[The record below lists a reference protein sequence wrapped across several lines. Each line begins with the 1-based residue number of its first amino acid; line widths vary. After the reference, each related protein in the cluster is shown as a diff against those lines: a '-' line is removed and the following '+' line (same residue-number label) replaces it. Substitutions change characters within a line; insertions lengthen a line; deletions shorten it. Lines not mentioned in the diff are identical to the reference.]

1 MRVLSVV
8 VLCGLLTAGVLLAQD
23 KRKDESGV
31 GSEEVRRLVEELG
44 AEEFA
49 TREAA
54 MKRLVEIGKPAVG
67 ALKEALKSDD
77 PEVVWRAR
85 KALEEIGGKEEGVYE
100 PEKLPPAPWGKELL
114 PPDGWFEELRKRTER
129 MRKEMLEDLKRAFP
143 DLANEMEE
151 MEKRFKE
158 AFPRDFKPPTLE
170 GLDELLKRMDEANR
184 RLQKM
189 LEEFNKPRMEERKGV
204 RENRMRVIIESKS
217 CGGKRGEHPR
227 TKVTIYVWKNGR
239 LVKKE
244 EKELFEG
251 DDVVGL
257 SLSPVPD
264 VLRYHLR
271 LDESR
276 GVIVEEIDEES
287 PFYKGGLRRNDII
300 LQVDDEPVGDHE
312 SFMNAI
318 SGKERV
324 KLTVLKGGEKREL
337 DITFP
342 KKGKKEEK

>member
-1 MRVLSVV
+1 MRVPLVV
-8 VLCGLLTAGVLLAQD
+8 VLCGFLMAGALLAQD
-23 KRKDESGV
+23 EGKSDETLSKEVKRLIK
-31 GSEEVRRLVEELG
+31 ELG

-49 TREAA
+49 TRESA
-54 MKRLVEIGKPAVG
+54 MKRLIEIGKPAVE

-85 KALEEIGGKEEGVYE
+85 KALEEIGKKSGRTYE
-100 PEKLPPAPWGKELL
+100 PEELPPAPWGKELL
-114 PPDGWFEELRKRTER
+114 PPDDWFEELRKRTEK
-129 MRKEMLEDLKRAFP
+129 MRKSMLEELKKSFP
-143 DLANEMEE
+143 DFAKEMER

-158 AFPRDFKPPTLE
+158 AFPPDFKPPALE
-170 GLDELLKRMDEANR
+170 GLDELFRRMEEANR

-189 LEEFNKPRMEERKGV
+189 LEELNKPQKGR
-204 RENRMRVIIESKS
+204 REGTKEGRMRVVIERKS
-217 CGGKRGEHPR
+217 IKKHGKRPR

-251 DDVVGL
+251 GAVVGL
-257 SLSPVPD
+257 SLGPVPD

-271 LDESR
+271 LDESK
-276 GVIVEEIDEES
+276 GVIVEEIDEDS
-287 PFYKGGLRRNDII
+287 PFYKGGLRKNDII
-300 LQVDDEPVGDHE
+300 TQVDDEPVNDHK

-318 SGKERV
+318 SGKEKV
-324 KLTVLKGGEKREL
+324 KLTVLKRGEKHEL

-342 KKGKKEEK
+342 KNGKEEEK